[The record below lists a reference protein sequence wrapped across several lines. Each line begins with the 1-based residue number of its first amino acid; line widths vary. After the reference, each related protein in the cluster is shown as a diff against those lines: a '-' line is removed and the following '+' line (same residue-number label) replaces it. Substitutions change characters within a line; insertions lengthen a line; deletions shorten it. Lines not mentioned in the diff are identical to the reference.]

1 MKTNLL
7 FENKIAVI
15 TGAGGTLCS
24 AIAQDMALHGAKVAL
39 LGRTLSSLETVA
51 KEIEAAGGSALSL
64 ACDVTQTRDLETACE
79 QIVSTW
85 GGIDILINGAGGK
98 IKGSMTSTTAYT
110 PEELDG
116 SSYGFFNLDREAVQQ
131 EIDLNILGTILPSQI
146 LGKQIALRGGG
157 SIINFGSMN
166 SYRPLSKVPGY
177 ALAKEGVLNFTQWL
191 ACYLAPAK
199 IRVNAVA
206 PGFFLNDRSRKLL
219 LDDAG
224 GFSERGQQVIRHTP
238 MGRFGEAHEMC
249 GAVRW
254 LLNDEAASY
263 VTGICIPVDGGFLAE
278 AGV

>member
-1 MKTNLL
+1 MKSNVM
-7 FENKIAVI
+7 FENKTAVI

-24 AIAQDMALHGAKVAL
+24 AIAKDLASRGAQVAL
-39 LGRTLSSLETVA
+39 LGRTLASLESVA
-51 KEIEAAGGSALSL
+51 REIENAGGRAV
-64 ACDVTQTRDLETACE
+64 AIVCDVTQSPDIEEACL
-79 QIVSTW
+79 QIIALW

-98 IKGSMTSTTAYT
+98 IKGSMTATTAYT
-110 PEELDG
+110 QAELEGG
-116 SSYGFFNLDREAVQQ
+116 SHGFFSLDRQAIQQ
-131 EIDLNILGTILPSQI
+131 EIDLNIIGTILPSQI
-146 LGKQIALRGGG
+146 FGKQIALRGGG

-177 ALAKEGVLNFTQWL
+177 ALAKEGVVNFTQWL

-206 PGFFLNDRSRKLL
+206 PGFFLNERSRKLL
-219 LDDAG
+219 LTEEG

-238 MGRFGEAHEMC
+238 MGRFGEAHEIC

-254 LLNDEAASY
+254 LLDEEAASY